1 MPVTGCTWQSSPNA
15 LGCWD
20 RGEPP
25 RPVRV
30 GHFHPT
36 AGSLP
41 SPGAGCAFP
50 WSRSCLPC
58 LAASGACVGPGGRGW
73 TSAPAHSLHQ
83 WLGMPRMPHTQVPRP
98 GTSCACGDISVRPGA
113 SCAPG
118 DGIAVP
124 DGVECPRPGRHAP
137 GHVECPRWWREP
149 DGYGCSVWPGPD
161 SGAQA
166 RVSRTPLRRCVLL
179 MSEALTQVG
188 AGGGV
193 VVLETR
199 VGRGKRSGGSQSRG
213 PDRFRQGCGGGAG
226 HSHPTAGSLQS
237 RAGSPYPGA
246 GPFPC
251 LTPLLVPVQVPGS
264 RGSTSSPAHFCFERA
279 YCTRAGI
286 YWSGVVRTAR
296 GPHLPGVPPTLLQ

>member
-1 MPVTGCTWQSSPNA
+1 MPSPTWPLLAPVGGPELVVGRRRRCSWRTSGSGCHGGPTLRCRGWGHPARAGTFLCGRGQVTRWGTGLLS
-15 LGCWD
+15 
-20 RGEPP
+20 
-25 RPVRV
+25 
-30 GHFHPT
+30 PT
-36 AGSLP
+36 ASND
-41 SPGAGCAFP
+41 
-50 WSRSCLPC
+50 
-58 LAASGACVGPGGRGW
+58 
-73 TSAPAHSLHQ
+73 PAH
-83 WLGMPRMPHTQVPRP
+83 
-98 GTSCACGDISVRPGA
+98 
-113 SCAPG
+113 APG
-118 DGIAVP
+118 R
-124 DGVECPRPGRHAP
+124 VECPR
-137 GHVECPRWWREP
+137 CWREP